1 MQIISFKN
9 TSLFKRG
16 IWLSAAA
23 LVMFVTAPAAVD
35 GSLWRNPTT
44 HLVVLAALI
53 ASFIY
58 FFWKTHI
65 HRLADEVVD
74 CGDHLTIKRGST
86 EENISFSKIS
96 AAEVATAG
104 GITRITIRLRELTG
118 FGGQIEFLPQASLWS
133 NLPGIERVAAALTER
148 AKQAKNTHVE
158 ISRWNEE
165 GDLRGKLTGG
175 V

>member
-1 MQIISFKN
+1 MSKQMQIISFKN

-35 GSLWRNPTT
+35 GSLWQNPTP

-53 ASFIY
+53 ACVIY
-58 FFWKTHI
+58 FYGKTHI
-65 HRLADEVVD
+65 HRLVDEVVD
-74 CGDHLTIKRGST
+74 CGDHLTIRRGST
-86 EENISFSKIS
+86 EENISFAKIS
-96 AAEVATAG
+96 AAEVAAAG
-104 GITRITIRLRELTG
+104 GITRITIRLRDLAG

-148 AKQAKNTHVE
+148 AKQAKNGHVE
-158 ISRWNEE
+158 I
-165 GDLRGKLTGG
+165 G
-175 V
+175 